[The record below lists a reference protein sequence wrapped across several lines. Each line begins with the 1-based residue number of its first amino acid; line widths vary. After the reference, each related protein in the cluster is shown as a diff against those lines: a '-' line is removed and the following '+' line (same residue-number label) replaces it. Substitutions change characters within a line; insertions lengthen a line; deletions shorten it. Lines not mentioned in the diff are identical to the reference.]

1 MLKYAKAIVGLV
13 GAGAAAL
20 TAALAD
26 GSITGAEWVGIV
38 LAVATGGA
46 VAGVRNRAPVVKSSV
61 HDLP

>member
-13 GAGAAAL
+13 GAGAASL

-26 GSITGAEWVGIV
+26 GSITGAEWVGII
-38 LAVATGGA
+38 LAVVTGGA
-46 VAGVRNRAPVVKSSV
+46 VARIPNQQSRVKPSV

>member
-13 GAGAAAL
+13 GAGAASL

-26 GSITGAEWVGIV
+26 GSITGAEWIGIV
-38 LAVATGGA
+38 LAVVTGGA
-46 VAGVRNRAPVVKSSV
+46 VAGVRNRQPQLKSSV